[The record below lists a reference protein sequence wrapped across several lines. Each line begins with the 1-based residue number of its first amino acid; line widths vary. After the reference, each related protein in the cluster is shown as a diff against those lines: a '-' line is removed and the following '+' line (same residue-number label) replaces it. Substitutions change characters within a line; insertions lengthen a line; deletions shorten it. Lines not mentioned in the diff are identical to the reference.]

1 MTESLI
7 RESSKFRV
15 LSAPVQ
21 KPGVCAG
28 CGSSGTEDRQYVDLD
43 VTVDF
48 HGVIYLCTFCFSECA
63 NALGF
68 LNPKQSS
75 VLEHDLTIAEQTIID
90 FRVKE
95 QALDNAINAL
105 RDSGVLSHYPD
116 PSISTPTK
124 PVQDRIIG
132 ATGNDKE
139 SEQFDPES
147 ELINS
152 KQGSSDLSDS
162 SVDEL
167 FDGPEFKL

>member
-1 MTESLI
+1 MAESLI
-7 RESSKFRV
+7 RESSKFRI

-63 NALGF
+63 NSLGF
-68 LNPKQSS
+68 LSPIQSNK
-75 VLEHDLTIAEQTIID
+75 LEYDLTVAEQLIID

-116 PSISTPTK
+116 TSADDAEK
-124 PVQDRIIG
+124 PIESVSLI
-132 ATGNDKE
+132 ATGDYSEPEPIDYKP
-139 SEQFDPES
+139 EQF
-147 ELINS
+147 NS

-162 SVDEL
+162 SIDEL
-167 FDGPEFKL
+167 FDGTEFKL